1 METAMRIGLRFS
13 YRLAMA
19 SIALYGL
26 AAPRV
31 ASADWPRF
39 GRAITTQANSQV
51 HSSIATDG
59 ADGAIITWQDARSTR
74 VNVFAQHVLAS
85 GDVDGA
91 WPVNGRAL
99 LNDSLALADADG
111 GQIFPSIVPDG
122 HGGAIIAWQDLRVAP
137 NDIDV
142 FAQHILATGVV
153 DAAWPANGTPL

>member
-39 GRAITTQANSQV
+39 GRAITTQADSQV

-122 HGGAIIAWQDLRVAP
+122 HGGAVIAWQRLRA
-137 NDIDV
+137 
-142 FAQHILATGVV
+142 ASKHIVMFVEHNLATGAVFV
-153 DAAWPANGTPL
+153 ESPAAR